1 MVRAGRLRGVL
12 LHVVADFGP
21 HDLAFAEVTQ
31 QLLLRLPQAQVVA
44 TPVPPFATL
53 AAGFVAAQLA
63 AAPAP
68 EPTLVFLNVAPRRD
82 DRGVRRDNDG
92 ERLLYARMPG
102 GVRVV
107 GVDAGLAFA
116 FLAEAAAEV
125 RRVEAATRGSQFRS
139 RDLFPDAVARIG
151 RGDEGCLG
159 AAVPPSELPAVPEG
173 TVAYVDG
180 FGNLKTTWRWGS
192 LPAWASPGRR
202 VRVEVAGRRIP
213 ARVADGAFAVPEG
226 EASVAPGSSGYR
238 LTDGTTVRWVEVF
251 LRGGS
256 AAAALGG
263 VRPGD
268 ALALLPAD
276 VAETAGAVRAGGGPD

>member
-1 MVRAGRLRGVL
+1 ML

-31 QLLLRLPQAQVVA
+31 QLLRHLPDARIVA

-68 EPTLVFLNVAPRRD
+68 DPTLVFLNVAPRRD
-82 DRGVRRDNDG
+82 DRGRRVDNDG
-92 ERLLYARMPG
+92 ERLLYARLPG

-107 GVDAGLAFA
+107 GVDAGHAFA
-116 FLAEAAAEV
+116 FLAEAAEEL
-125 RRVEAATRGSQFRS
+125 RRVDAPTRGSQFRS
-139 RDLFPDAVARIG
+139 RDLFPEAVARVAL
-151 RGDEGCLG
+151 GDVDVLG
-159 AAVPPSELPAVPEG
+159 AAVPAAELPGVPDG
-173 TVAYVDG
+173 RVAYVDG
-180 FGNLKTTWRWGS
+180 FGNLKTTWRWGA
-192 LPAWASPGRR
+192 LPAGVAPGAP
-202 VRVEVAGRRIP
+202 VVVGAGAHRID

-226 EASVAPGSSGYR
+226 EVAVAPGSSGYAR
-238 LTDGTTVRWVEVF
+238 ADGARVRWVEVF

-263 VRPGD
+263 VRSGDPLTILTAAGAD
-268 ALALLPAD
+268 ALAAP
-276 VAETAGAVRAGGGPD
+276 GAGGAI